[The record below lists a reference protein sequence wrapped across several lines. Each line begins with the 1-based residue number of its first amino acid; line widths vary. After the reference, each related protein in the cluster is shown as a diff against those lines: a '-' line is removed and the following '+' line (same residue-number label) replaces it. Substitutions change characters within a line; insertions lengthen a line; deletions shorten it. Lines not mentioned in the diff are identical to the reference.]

1 MATNLRK
8 GKHSSSA
15 AVRPDTASEQTIAK
29 AGSSAP
35 PSPSRCEADALS
47 LKSDILAAIKTDI
60 SVVIKSEIKEAL
72 AEEFTFIK
80 GELQAVRAE
89 VANGTMLLRADLD
102 HVKQSVKEVEDGLST
117 WSDEVVTLRTTVLE
131 LKEEVDG
138 LKKKCDD
145 MEGRMRR
152 CNLRIIG
159 VPETPE
165 SSSTEAVAKLLAAVL
180 QMDKAPLI
188 DRVHRTGGGS
198 KSGDKPRII
207 VAKLHYYQ
215 ECVEILRRARSRG
228 PLRFKEAPIIITS
241 DYTAAVARARAAF
254 SEVRRLLRNR
264 RDVRYGLLFPARLR
278 ISHGEEDK
286 EFLDANKAMD
296 YVKKKIISATASE
309 DRR

>member
-8 GKHSSSA
+8 GKHSSFA
-15 AVRPDTASEQTIAK
+15 AARPDTASEQTIAK

-35 PSPSRCEADALS
+35 PSPSRGEADALS

-159 VPETPE
+159 APETPE
-165 SSSTEAVAKLLAAVL
+165 SSSTEAVAKLLAEVL

-188 DRVHRTGGGS
+188 DRVHRTGSGS
-198 KSGDKPRII
+198 KSGDKPRVI

-241 DYTAAVARARAAF
+241 HSGCGQGSGGVFGGEEASSQPTRCSLRPAF
-254 SEVRRLLRNR
+254 SC
-264 RDVRYGLLFPARLR
+264 
-278 ISHGEEDK
+278 
-286 EFLDANKAMD
+286 
-296 YVKKKIISATASE
+296 
-309 DRR
+309 